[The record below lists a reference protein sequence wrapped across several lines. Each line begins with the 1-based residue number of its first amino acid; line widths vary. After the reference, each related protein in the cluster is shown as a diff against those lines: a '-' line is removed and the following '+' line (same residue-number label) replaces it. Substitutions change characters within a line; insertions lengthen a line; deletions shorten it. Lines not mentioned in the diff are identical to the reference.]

1 MPQVPE
7 DIAVR
12 LKTCTSFPSP
22 PPVAMQ
28 VIELAQNPE
37 IDLGTVA
44 DAVSGDPAIAAK
56 VMRIANSALYA
67 RRRQSS
73 NLRQALIVL
82 GLNATLT
89 LALSFTLVATLRKS
103 PPQGFDFNSY
113 WRRAI
118 VAATWGKLLASEL
131 GRRDAEEIFLGCLL
145 QDIGMLAIDKIAP
158 EVYEGISPFQLEHGR
173 VAQHEKTQ
181 IDTDHRAIGAH
192 LLDDWNMPEN
202 LVRCVSHSHDMSAAG
217 VDPEYK
223 GFVRVVAMSSELAD
237 LWFGNPTEISIRRAG
252 QDAHRHLGILPNR
265 LAEMFDVIRE
275 QLPVAESIFEMDL
288 FDEDYLQDI
297 TDTAREILM
306 IRNLHTLT
314 ENRDLEAQKSQLES
328 QNTMLQHEAS
338 SDGLT
343 GVFNRRYFEES
354 VEKEFATAT
363 RHSWPLSVIFVDVD
377 KFKQINDNHG
387 HQSGDLILREVASL
401 LRQNVRESDT
411 VARYGGDEFVLLL
424 PGLARDGAEKIAE
437 RMIADVRKKNVTGP
451 DGQAVKI
458 TLSLGIA
465 TYDSDSGFAD
475 SAALLAAADEAVYHS
490 KRSGRDR
497 LTSYDAIKAA

>member
-1 MPQVPE
+1 MPQLPE

-22 PPVAMQ
+22 PPVAMR

-103 PPQGFDFNSY
+103 PPQGFDFDAY

-158 EVYEGISPFQLEHGR
+158 EVYDGISPFQLEHGR

-181 IDTDHRAIGAH
+181 IDTDHRAIGSF
-192 LLDDWNMPEN
+192 LLQDWNMPEN

-223 GFVRVVAMSSELAD
+223 GFVRAVAMSSELAD

-252 QDAHRHLGILPNR
+252 QEAHRHLGILPNR
-265 LAEMFDVIRE
+265 LAEMFDTIRE
-275 QLPVAESIFEMDL
+275 QLPVAEGIFEMEL
-288 FDEDYLQDI
+288 FEENYLQDI

-306 IRNLHTLT
+306 VRNLHTLT
-314 ENRDLEAQKSQLES
+314 ENRDLEEQKSQLES
-328 QNTMLQHEAS
+328 QNTMLQQEAS

-343 GVFNRRYFEES
+343 GVSNRRYFEES
-354 VEKEFATAT
+354 VEKEFSTAT
-363 RHSWPLSVIFVDVD
+363 RHNWPLSVIFVDVD

-387 HQSGDLILREVASL
+387 HQSGDKILREVASL
-401 LRQNVRESDT
+401 LRSNVRESDT

-424 PGLARDGAEKIAE
+424 PGLARSGAEKIAQ
-437 RMIADVRKKNVTGP
+437 RMVEDVRQASVRGA
-451 DGQAVKI
+451 DGDAVRI
-458 TLSLGIA
+458 TLSLGVA
-465 TYDSDSGFAD
+465 THDTESSFKD

-490 KRSGRDR
+490 KRNGRDR
-497 LTSYDAIKAA
+497 LTSYDTIQAA